1 MEMVIKQFEVW
12 LIELDPTKGSEI
24 KKTRPCL
31 VVSPNVVNKYLNTVS
46 VIPMTTTIKAY
57 PIRVNCEFNGTSG
70 QLMVE
75 QMRGLDK
82 SRLKK
87 KLGKLDSSY
96 CKTVCDLLVETYKWR
111 V

>member
-1 MEMVIKQFEVW
+1 MGMVIKQFEVW

-31 VVSPNVVNKYLNTVS
+31 VMSPNVVNKYLNTVS
-46 VIPMTTTIKAY
+46 VIPMTTTIKPY
-57 PIRVNCEFNGTSG
+57 PTRVNCIFKGTSG

-82 SRLKK
+82 TRLKK
-87 KLGKLDSSY
+87 KLGILDAEY
-96 CKTVCDLLVETYKWR
+96 CKTTCDLIVEAYKWR
-111 V
+111 G